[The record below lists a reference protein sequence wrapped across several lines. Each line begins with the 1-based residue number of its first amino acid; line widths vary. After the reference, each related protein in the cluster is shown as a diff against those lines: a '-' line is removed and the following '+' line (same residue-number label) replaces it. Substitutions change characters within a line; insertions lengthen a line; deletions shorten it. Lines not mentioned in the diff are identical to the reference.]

1 MKKPSKIRINILL
14 IFIAAVVV
22 AVVVAGLWAY
32 GNHRDALEA
41 QQREQEAA
49 ATPAPATD
57 TPTPTPTVD
66 VREELVA
73 RTLEAMDKNRIQ
85 EMGACLR
92 YRDEQGTAV
101 PYEEEALADC
111 ALYLK
116 DHQELYDAFRAL
128 LESGTTEIGED
139 ESGSYFILA
148 GSDLWEL
155 TGTPKPE
162 VTVTPE
168 VSEPTPTLTPTPG
181 VQAANGRK
189 IAIDAGH
196 QAQGNSEQE
205 PVGPGSDETKA
216 KVSSGTHG
224 NASGLNEYELNLE
237 VSLKLRDELT
247 ARGYEVY
254 MIRETNDVNIS
265 NKERAELAA
274 ASGADILVRIH
285 ANGSENTSVQGALT
299 MAPSSGNPYVGEL
312 AGTCQELSQDIIDA
326 FCAATGANNQ
336 GVYITDDMS
345 GINWSTIP
353 VTIVEM
359 GYMTNPDE
367 DLRMASDEYQALMV
381 QGIANGIDAYF
392 AGQ

>member
-32 GNHRDALEA
+32 GNHRDMLAA
-41 QQREQEAA
+41 QQKEQEAA

-57 TPTPTPTVD
+57 TPTPTPTMD

-116 DHQELYDAFRAL
+116 DHQELYDVFRAL

-148 GSDLWEL
+148 GGDLWEL

-181 VQAANGRK
+181 AQAANGRK

>member
-32 GNHRDALEA
+32 GNHRDMLEA
-41 QQREQEAA
+41 QQREQDAA

-148 GSDLWEL
+148 GGDLWEL

-181 VQAANGRK
+181 AQAANGRK

>member
-32 GNHRDALEA
+32 GNHRDMLEA
-41 QQREQEAA
+41 QQKEQEAA

-148 GSDLWEL
+148 GGDLWEL

-162 VTVTPE
+162 ATVTPE

-181 VQAANGRK
+181 AQAANGRK

-367 DLRMASDEYQALMV
+367 DLRMASDEYQAQMV

>member
-32 GNHRDALEA
+32 GNHRDMLAA
-41 QQREQEAA
+41 QQKEQEAA

-148 GSDLWEL
+148 GGDLWEL

-181 VQAANGRK
+181 AQAANGRK

-299 MAPSSGNPYVGEL
+299 MAPSSGNPYVGNFSG
-312 AGTCQELSQDIIDA
+312 ACQELSQDIIDA

>member
-32 GNHRDALEA
+32 GNHRDMLEA
-41 QQREQEAA
+41 QQKEQEAA
-49 ATPAPATD
+49 ATPAPDTD

-148 GSDLWEL
+148 GGDLWEL

-181 VQAANGRK
+181 AQAANGRK

-367 DLRMASDEYQALMV
+367 DLRMASDEYQAQMV

>member
-14 IFIAAVVV
+14 IFIAAGVV

-32 GNHRDALEA
+32 GNHRDMLEA
-41 QQREQEAA
+41 QQKEQEAA

-57 TPTPTPTVD
+57 PPAPTPTVD

-148 GSDLWEL
+148 GGDLWEL

-162 VTVTPE
+162 ATVTPE

-181 VQAANGRK
+181 AQAANGRK

>member
-32 GNHRDALEA
+32 GNHRDMLEA
-41 QQREQEAA
+41 QQKEQEAA

-367 DLRMASDEYQALMV
+367 DLRMASDEYQAQMV

>member
-116 DHQELYDAFRAL
+116 DHQELYDVFRAL

-148 GSDLWEL
+148 GGDLWEL

-181 VQAANGRK
+181 AQAANGRK

-299 MAPSSGNPYVGEL
+299 MAPSSGNPYVGNFSG
-312 AGTCQELSQDIIDA
+312 ACQELSQDIIDA

>member
-32 GNHRDALEA
+32 GNHRDMLEA
-41 QQREQEAA
+41 QQKEQEAA

-148 GSDLWEL
+148 GGDLWEL

-162 VTVTPE
+162 ATVTPE

-181 VQAANGRK
+181 AQAANGRK

>member
-32 GNHRDALEA
+32 GNHRDMLEA
-41 QQREQEAA
+41 QQKEQEAA

-181 VQAANGRK
+181 AQAANGRK

-367 DLRMASDEYQALMV
+367 DLRMASDEYQAQMV

>member
-32 GNHRDALEA
+32 GNHRDMLEA
-41 QQREQEAA
+41 QQKEQEAA

-148 GSDLWEL
+148 GGDLWEL

-367 DLRMASDEYQALMV
+367 DLRMASDEYQAQMV